1 MEPNW
6 SHFQQMTERA
16 EEAEARSEAQQFL
29 DSTVPTARRSNMET
43 IPSPAPS
50 ATVDQSN
57 RSGAVF
63 QPDSSHP
70 ARSLSTSDPRNRLG
84 FPSVLA
90 ALLRAPHDAL
100 TQSIQPT
107 LGYPATV
114 FHDQGILRTGD
125 TGENGHSFT
134 SFAGPVAAARLED
147 NGNQQLSIAHPM
159 MPWQQPMA
167 FQHLHMPGNVFATS
181 HLDQPIGAVKEEQ
194 AAMLSAA
201 NPKDPISAVTPSL
214 SNPSEQEGSYP
225 QMRKG
230 PRVRPKRALT
240 AYNIFFKDQRAK
252 ILAERLEAEDA
263 LHTSYGTKRERR
275 NRPHGKMGF
284 EEMAKLIGKKWKE
297 IIPEE
302 LSYYKSM
309 AAADKK
315 RFTDELALFTK
326 EECDEREVTR
336 VALEASVPEETK
348 KLYFARENYK

>member
-1 MEPNW
+1 
-6 SHFQQMTERA
+6 
-16 EEAEARSEAQQFL
+16 
-29 DSTVPTARRSNMET
+29 
-43 IPSPAPS
+43 
-50 ATVDQSN
+50 
-57 RSGAVF
+57 
-63 QPDSSHP
+63 
-70 ARSLSTSDPRNRLG
+70 
-84 FPSVLA
+84 
-90 ALLRAPHDAL
+90 
-100 TQSIQPT
+100 
-107 LGYPATV
+107 LGYPPAV
-114 FHDQGILRTGD
+114 FHDQGILLTGD

-134 SFAGPVAAARLED
+134 TEPHSLSSREAFDTRPVAAARLED
-147 NGNQQLSIAHPM
+147 NGNQQFSIAHPM
-159 MPWQQPMA
+159 MQWQPMA
-167 FQHLHMPGNVFATS
+167 FQHLHMPGNVFAAPQ
-181 HLDQPIGAVKEEQ
+181 LEQPIGAVKEGQ
-194 AAMLSAA
+194 AAILSAA
-201 NPKDPISAVTPSL
+201 TLNNPISAVAPSL
-214 SNPSEQEGSYP
+214 SIPSEQEEVSQP
-225 QMRKG
+225 PIRKG

-326 EECDEREVTR
+326 EECDEREVMR
-336 VALEASVPEETK
+336 IALEASVPEETR